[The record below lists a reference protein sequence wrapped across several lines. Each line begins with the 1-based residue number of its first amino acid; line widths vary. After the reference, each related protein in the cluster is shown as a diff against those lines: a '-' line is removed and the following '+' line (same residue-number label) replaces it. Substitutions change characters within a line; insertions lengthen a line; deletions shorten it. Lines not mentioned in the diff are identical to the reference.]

1 MTTNKREDQ
10 SEPPDE
16 SIARDDDA
24 SGLDLR
30 PVLAEEVLAINC
42 RLLLLIERETE
53 ERRAL
58 TEQFDEELDALLYLI
73 TPTDCKSEE
82 EDTGPDPPDWP
93 AF

>member
-24 SGLDLR
+24 SDLDLR
-30 PVLAEEVLAINC
+30 PILAEETLAINC
-42 RLLLLIERETE
+42 SLLLLIERENE
-53 ERRAL
+53 EQQAL
-58 TEQFDEELDALLYLI
+58 AEQFDEELNALLSLI
-73 TPTDCKSEE
+73 TPADCKPEE
-82 EDTGPDPPDWP
+82 EDIGPDPPDWP